1 MRRLL
6 ARLGQALL
14 TFAIAVTLAFILMRL
29 TPGNPLPA
37 LDEQSKY
44 TPAQAEKLKHL
55 YGLDQPIMVQ
65 YVEFLGSAFRGDLGP
80 SIRFTGQSVAGLI
93 RARLPATFILGAT
106 VLLLNFTLGSWLG
119 IWQAVREGSRLDH
132 GLSLLS
138 LTLYAIPSF
147 WLGLTLA
154 WLFGLE
160 WHVLPVAGIHNVL
173 ISPDSP
179 LSVRLADLLRHLFL
193 PALTLSAVSIAATM
207 RHQRS
212 AMIDALHRDWIR
224 TARSKGLRERTVI
237 FRHAWRNAL
246 GPMVTLF
253 GLWLPILVT
262 GAVFVESVFNWPG
275 LGLLASEAIGNR
287 DYPLIMGT
295 TLLSAALVILGG
307 LLADLLHGLFD
318 PRVEAL

>member
-138 LTLYAIPSF
+138 LTLYAIPS
-147 WLGLTLA
+147 
-154 WLFGLE
+154 
-160 WHVLPVAGIHNVL
+160 
-173 ISPDSP
+173 DRK
-179 LSVRLADLLRHLFL
+179 SV
-193 PALTLSAVSIAATM
+193 V
-207 RHQRS
+207 
-212 AMIDALHRDWIR
+212 
-224 TARSKGLRERTVI
+224 
-237 FRHAWRNAL
+237 
-246 GPMVTLF
+246 
-253 GLWLPILVT
+253 
-262 GAVFVESVFNWPG
+262 
-275 LGLLASEAIGNR
+275 
-287 DYPLIMGT
+287 
-295 TLLSAALVILGG
+295 
-307 LLADLLHGLFD
+307 
-318 PRVEAL
+318 